1 MHDVITLGEVLLRL
15 AVPSPA
21 RFETARALDVQI
33 GGAEANVA
41 AACARLGLRTAWISA
56 LPDNPWGERVR
67 RDLTGHGVD
76 CTYVRILPG
85 TRLGL
90 YFLEYGVAPRPVQV
104 LYDRRD
110 SAFSCLTPDLVDW
123 EPVRRAR
130 LVHVSGITPALGA
143 QPRML
148 VERIFDEAAI
158 VSFDI
163 NYRSTLWSPAEA
175 RSFAESVLPRAR
187 YVFLGRTEAQIVF
200 GLEGRAEDVL
210 DALARRAPKATIALL
225 QGADGSTVL
234 DGDRVWRPTVRHTVQ
249 MVDPIGAGDAY
260 VGGYLWATLGGR
272 AAQEAVNIAATVA
285 ALKCSTWGDV
295 ALISRQDVE
304 DALAGGP
311 DVRR

>member
-1 MHDVITLGEVLLRL
+1 MHDVVTLGEVLLRL

-41 AACARLGLRTAWISA
+41 AVCARLGLRTAWISA

-148 VERIFDEAAI
+148 VERIFDEA
-158 VSFDI
+158 
-163 NYRSTLWSPAEA
+163 
-175 RSFAESVLPRAR
+175 
-187 YVFLGRTEAQIVF
+187 
-200 GLEGRAEDVL
+200 
-210 DALARRAPKATIALL
+210 
-225 QGADGSTVL
+225 
-234 DGDRVWRPTVRHTVQ
+234 
-249 MVDPIGAGDAY
+249 GAGF
-260 VGGYLWATLGGR
+260 V
-272 AAQEAVNIAATVA
+272 
-285 ALKCSTWGDV
+285 
-295 ALISRQDVE
+295 
-304 DALAGGP
+304 
-311 DVRR
+311 

>member
-1 MHDVITLGEVLLRL
+1 MYDLITLGEVLLRL
-15 AVPSPA
+15 AAPSPM
-21 RFETARALDVQI
+21 RFESARALDVQI

-67 RDLTGHGVD
+67 RELTGHGVD
-76 CTYVRILPG
+76 CVYVKILPG
-85 TRLGL
+85 TRLGV

-110 SAFSCLTPDLVDW
+110 SAFSHLTPEAIDW

-130 LVHVSGITPALGA
+130 LVHVSGITPALGRPA
-143 QPRML
+143 RML
-148 VERIFDEAAI
+148 VERIFDEATA

-175 RSFAESVLPRAR
+175 RAFAEAVLPRAR
-187 YVFLGRTEAQIVF
+187 FLFLGRTEAQTVF
-200 GLEGRAEDVL
+200 GLEGGAEDVL
-210 DALARRAPKATIALL
+210 NVLAHRAPKATIALL
-225 QGADGSTVL
+225 QGADGSAVL
-234 DGDRVWRPTVRHTVQ
+234 DGGRVWYPTVRHTVQ

-260 VGGYLWATLGGR
+260 VGGYLWAALGGR
-272 AAQEAVNIAATVA
+272 TSQDVVNIAATVA

-295 ALISRQDVE
+295 ALISAREVE
-304 DALAGGP
+304 DAIAGGP
-311 DVRR
+311 DIRR